1 MNVGVLKLLYEP
13 FDKPHAVMYEHL
25 HQGVK
30 TWFYN
35 ILKQQ
40 PKVHVCQVC
49 P

>member
-1 MNVGVLKLLYEP
+1 MNVGALNLLHEP
-13 FDKPHAVMYEHL
+13 FDKPHGVMYEHL
-25 HQGVK
+25 HQGVN

-40 PKVHVCQVC
+40 PKVHLSQVC